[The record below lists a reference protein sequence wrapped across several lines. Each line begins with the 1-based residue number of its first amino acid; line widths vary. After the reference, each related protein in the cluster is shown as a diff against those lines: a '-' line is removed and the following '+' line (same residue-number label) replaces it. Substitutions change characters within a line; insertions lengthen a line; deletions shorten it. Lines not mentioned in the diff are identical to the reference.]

1 MSETQANDKTRNDKT
16 ETALRSALA
25 ETAPDE
31 QALERARAGLVAR
44 AEAEGLVEVA
54 YATLDSP
61 YGELFV
67 AATDRG
73 VVKLGLPNLG
83 TDGALE
89 QLAAEI
95 SPRVLEAPARLDPAR
110 RELDAYF
117 NGELRR
123 FETPVDWRLSRGF
136 TDKVLHVV
144 ARIPYGR
151 TLSYGD
157 VAEKAGNPR
166 AFRAAGTACGA
177 NPVPLIVPCHRV
189 VQAGG
194 RPGNYGGGP
203 EMKRGLLEM
212 EGSLVGGV

>member
-16 ETALRSALA
+16 EAALRSALA

-212 EGSLVGGV
+212 EGVLDT

>member
-1 MSETQANDKTRNDKT
+1 MSETQANDKTER
-16 ETALRSALA
+16 ALRSALA
-25 ETAPDE
+25 EAAPDE

-83 TDGALE
+83 TDGVLE
-89 QLAAEI
+89 RLAAEI

-117 NGELRR
+117 SGELKR
-123 FETPVDWRLSRGF
+123 FETPVDWRLARGF

-144 ARIPYGR
+144 ARIPYGS

-166 AFRAAGTACGA
+166 AFRAAGTACGV

-194 RPGNYGGGP
+194 KPGNYGGGP

-212 EGSLVGGV
+212 EGVL